1 MNYNCR
7 MAVNTSLSLTGAV
20 CVLLVNRIPVMPKIS
35 IGSILATSEQP
46 VYLGFVNPSDVEEF
60 KDNPKIILVDLSE
73 EYRELDLFLDE
84 KSYTGWTNDDFF
96 RIVQLKWSLLNRVLQ
111 MDFEFV
117 IYSDLDVI
125 WQLDA
130 YLEVSR
136 SFMARP
142 DISIQIQSFTRNLDD
157 PRLCMGFVAFR
168 NDLNSRNFIQQSSTR
183 HRQELQ
189 VDSRVGDD
197 DIATLLYLELEFP
210 TWVHELPQTTFP
222 VGVSLNLFR
231 GKPVFPGLIS
241 QEPFIYHA
249 NFVVGLRNKIL
260 LMKVFLKKEQRQFL
274 RANFTILEM
283 VVLCSKRF
291 RYFVRKWI
299 QR

>member
-1 MNYNCR
+1 MT
-7 MAVNTSLSLTGAV
+7 VKVSPSLTGAV
-20 CVLLVNRIPVMPKIS
+20 CVLLVNRIPVMPRIS
-35 IGSILATSEQP
+35 IGSILATTSQP
-46 VYLGFVNPSDVEEF
+46 IYLGFVNPYDVEEF
-60 KDNPKIILVDLSE
+60 KDNPRVILVDLSE
-73 EYRELDLFLDE
+73 EYRMLDLYIDGH
-84 KSYTGWTNDDFF
+84 SYTGWTNDVFF

-111 MDFEFV
+111 LDFDFV

-130 YLEVSR
+130 YLEMSR

-142 DISIQIQSFTRNLDD
+142 DISIQIQSFTRNLDQ

-168 NDLNSRNFIQQSSTR
+168 NDVNSRDFIRESARR
-183 HRQELQ
+183 HRRELQ
-189 VDSRVGDD
+189 IDPRVGDD
-197 DIATLLYLELEFP
+197 DIATLLYNEYKFP

-231 GKPVFPGLIS
+231 GKPIFPGLIS
-241 QEPFIYHA
+241 QEPFIFHA

-260 LMKVFLKKEQRQFL
+260 LMKVFLNKEQRKFL
-274 RANFTILEM
+274 RANFTLLEV
-283 VVLCSKRF
+283 VVLASKRF

-299 QR
+299 